1 MNCKTAININK
12 KAVAS
17 SFSKAATHYDQ
28 FAQLQR
34 DIGSLLLSG
43 LSNKDVQTI
52 LDLGCGTGYFSEKIS
67 ELYPHCKMTC
77 LDLSDGMLAQ
87 VEKKQLAN
95 VTCLQGDIDNLPFA
109 DNHFDLIFSNLV
121 LQWSEDLAACLK
133 QLKGSLTDG
142 GKLHFSTLLN
152 GTLNELTQAWKAV
165 DLHPH
170 TNSFLDLDSI
180 KLQIQQAGFKKVS
193 IKTET
198 RVLHY
203 ENVIEVMRALKGIG
217 ANHVH
222 GHQAVKLSGRSLIK
236 LLEKGYLPF
245 VNESGQLNLTYQ
257 VCYVEAE
264 K

>member
-1 MNCKTAININK
+1 MNSKNAFIINK

-17 SFSKAATHYDQ
+17 SFSKAAGCYDQ

-34 DIGSLLLSG
+34 DIGLQLLAG
-43 LSNKDVQTI
+43 VAQQEINTI
-52 LDLGCGTGYFSEKIS
+52 LDLGCGTGYFSEKLS
-67 ELYPHCKMTC
+67 EIYPHCQMTC
-77 LDLSDGMLAQ
+77 LDLSAAMLAQ
-87 VEKKQLAN
+87 VDKKQLPQ
-95 VTCLQGDIDNLPFA
+95 VSCLQGDIDNIPFA
-109 DNHFDLIFSNLV
+109 DNRFDLIFSNLV
-121 LQWSEDLAACLK
+121 VQWSEDLGGCVK
-133 QLKGSLTDG
+133 QLKQSLNAG

-165 DLHPH
+165 DQHPH
-170 TNSFLDLDSI
+170 TNSFLDLHTVKKQLEQCGFS
-180 KLQIQQAGFKKVS
+180 KLS

-203 ENVIEVMRALKGIG
+203 ENVLAVMRALKGIG

-222 GHQAVKLSGRSLIK
+222 GQQALTIKGRKLIS
-236 LLEKGYLPF
+236 LLEKGYAPF
-245 VNESGQLNLTYQ
+245 VNKQGQLNLTYQ